1 MIVNICDISLNIEN
15 YNQIIDLYNNFN
27 NYYRLIDKNIL
38 TFEKFENIIKNI
50 PHNHN
55 ILLYID
61 NSDNIIGGITLIIE
75 QKIIHDGKCVGHIE
89 DFVVLESHR
98 KKGIGDL
105 LMQRV
110 KIMCKKSNCYKIIL
124 DCHDFMEDYYNKKR
138 FKKKGKYMALYF

>member
-15 YNQIIDLYNNFN
+15 YNQIIDLYNNFK
-27 NYYRLIDKNIL
+27 LIDKDIL
-38 TFEKFENIIKNI
+38 TFEKFENVIKNI

-61 NSDNIIGGITLIIE
+61 DSNNIIGGITLIIE

-89 DFVVLESHR
+89 DFVVLESYR
-98 KKGIGDL
+98 KKGIGNL
-105 LMQRV
+105 LIQHV
-110 KIMCKKSNCYKIIL
+110 KIMCEKSNCYKIIL
-124 DCHDFMEDYYNKKR
+124 DCDDLMENYYNKKG